1 MPRGWG
7 GDAVGYWGTTRE
19 NPMATYQD
27 AIMQQLAEA
36 EEQLAVLTANRD
48 KLRAELLAT
57 LKGENAT
64 RYSGPFGKVS
74 VCERATYSFPAE
86 IEAAEIR
93 LKAEKDIA
101 KKTGTAMISGVTEY
115 LRITW
120 I

>member
-1 MPRGWG
+1 
-7 GDAVGYWGTTRE
+7 
-19 NPMATYQD
+19 
-27 AIMQQLAEA
+27 MQQLAAA
-36 EEQLAVLTANRD
+36 EEQLAEITAQRD

-57 LKGENAT
+57 LKSENAT
-64 RYSGPFGKVS
+64 KYSGTYGKVT
-74 VCERATYSFPAE
+74 VCERKNYQFPAE

-101 KKTGTAMISGVTEY
+101 KKTGTAMIVGATEY